1 MTEQQTYKNH
11 TRWYPL
17 VHFTII
23 PLLVFNLIWQIVLLW
38 QERTWDRGES
48 VLMAVVFALIV
59 LTSRLQALKAQDRVI
74 RLEEQLRYRGILPA
88 DLAERA
94 AGLKSSE
101 MIALRFGHDDELAEL
116 VKRVLDGELAGN
128 RDIKLA
134 VKNWRGDY
142 HRV

>member
-1 MTEQQTYKNH
+1 MAEQQTYKNH

-17 VHFTII
+17 VHFVIM

-48 VLMAVVFALIV
+48 VLMAIVFGLIV
-59 LTSRLQALKAQDRVI
+59 FTARIQAMKAQDRVI

-88 DLAERA
+88 DLAEKA
-94 AGLKSSE
+94 GGLKMSE
-101 MIALRFGHDDELAEL
+101 MIALRFAHDDELAEL
-116 VKRVLDGELAGN
+116 VKRVLDGEFAKS
-128 RDIKLA
+128 REIKLA